1 VKCPDSGEPDSFDR
15 RNLSELNKKDEVK
28 FVISSRRDYEFA
40 GDFTRE
46 YELEER
52 VCEVLFSPLQDD
64 PDGKWQGLEPR

>member
-1 VKCPDSGEPDSFDR
+1 
-15 RNLSELNKKDEVK
+15 LNKKDEVK